1 MSKTERTWCGEVRP
15 AHSGRRATLFGWVD
29 RHRDHGGLIFL
40 DLRDRSGLVQVAVNP
55 ETSPA
60 AHRAAAGV
68 RLEYV
73 VRVVGTITPRPPEAV
88 NRDLPTGDMEVRAEE
103 LTVLSRARTPPFL
116 IAEDTPVDEKTRLQY
131 RYLDLRRPR
140 LRRNLL
146 LRHRLIKAIRDF
158 MEAEGFVEVETPA
171 LIRST
176 PEGARDFL
184 VPSRLNPGRFY
195 ALPQSPQLYK
205 QILMVAGFE
214 RYFQIVRCYRDED
227 LRADRQPEF
236 TQLDVEMS
244 FAGPDD
250 VLDVAER
257 CAAAAWQQVLGVS
270 VAVPFPRLPFTEAR
284 RRFGSDKPD
293 LRYALELLD
302 LTPVF
307 AHTGFRIFQQA
318 LAAGATIQGLRVP
331 GGAQAFPRKEV
342 EGALLETVKTY
353 RAKGLAYWYA
363 EDGTFRSPI
372 SSHFTPAE
380 LAALGQVTAAEA
392 GDLVVAVADQRDVA
406 LTALGQ
412 LRLKVADRLGLP
424 RPGDYRFVWVTDF
437 PLLQY
442 NPESRRLDPVHHP
455 FTAPHPDDIPRLET
469 DAVSVRALAYDLV
482 LNGVEIG
489 GGSIRISDPDLQRR
503 IFGIIGLTPEAARE
517 KFGFLLEAF
526 EYGVP
531 PHGGIAWGLDR
542 FAMLAAG
549 EETIREVIA
558 FPKTQQAQELMSGA
572 PGEVDL
578 AQLGELGLELRRP
591 VQKRPGGV

>member
-1 MSKTERTWCGEVRP
+1 MGKTERTWCAEVRP
-15 AHSGRRATLFGWVD
+15 AQAGRRATLFGWVD
-29 RHRDHGGLIFL
+29 RHRDHGGLIFI
-40 DLRDRSGLVQVAVNP
+40 DLRDRSGMVQVAVNP

-60 AHRAAAGV
+60 AHRTGASV

-73 VRVVGTITPRPPEAV
+73 VRVVGTIARRPPEAV
-88 NRDLPTGDMEVRAEE
+88 NRDLPTGDVEVLAEE
-103 LTVLSRARTPPFL
+103 LTILSRARTPPFL
-116 IAEDTPVDEKTRLQY
+116 IAEDSPVDEKTRLQY

-158 MEAEGFVEVETPA
+158 MDGEGFVEVETPA
-171 LIRST
+171 MIRST

-205 QILMVAGFE
+205 QILMVAGIE

-236 TQLDVEMS
+236 TQLDLEMS
-244 FAGPDD
+244 FVQADD

-257 CAAAAWQQVLGVS
+257 CAAAAWQQVLR
-270 VAVPFPRLPFTEAR
+270 VPVVVPIPRISFAEAMQ
-284 RRFGSDKPD
+284 RFGSDKPD
-293 LRYALELLD
+293 LRYGLELVD

-307 AHTGFRIFQQA
+307 AQTGFRVFQQA
-318 LAAGATIQGLRVP
+318 LAAGATIRGLRVP
-331 GGAQAFPRKEV
+331 RGAQAFPRKEV

-372 SSHFTPAE
+372 SQYFTPGE
-380 LAALGQVTAAEA
+380 FAALREVTAAEA
-392 GDLVVAVADQRDVA
+392 GDLVVAVADQSDVA

-412 LRLKVADRLGLP
+412 LRLRIASRLGLP
-424 RPGDYRFVWVTDF
+424 RPGDFRFVWVTDF

-442 NPESRRLDPVHHP
+442 NPEERRLDPVHHP
-455 FTAPHPDDIPRLET
+455 FTAPHPEDIPRL
-469 DAVSVRALAYDLV
+469 DADPTSVRAQAYDLV

-503 IFGIIGLTPEAARE
+503 VFGLIGLSPEAARE
-517 KFGFLLEAF
+517 KFGFLLDAF

-542 FAMLAAG
+542 LVMLAAG
-549 EETIREVIA
+549 EENIREVIA

-572 PGEVDL
+572 PGEVDPV
-578 AQLGELGLELRRP
+578 QLRELGLELTTRP
-591 VQKRPGGV
+591 PRTQPGV